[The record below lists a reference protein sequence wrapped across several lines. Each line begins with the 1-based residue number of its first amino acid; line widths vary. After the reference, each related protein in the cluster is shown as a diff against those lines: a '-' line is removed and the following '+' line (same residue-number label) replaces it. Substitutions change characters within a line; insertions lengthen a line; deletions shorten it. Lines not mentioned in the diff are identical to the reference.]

1 MLSLTINLML
11 FLAVWMLL
19 GVIGLM
25 MFAIALGVFKENIEY
40 NYPKEYKDITETKT
54 HHMFL
59 VSLVLGP
66 LLILFSIGA
75 IVKNRKII
83 I

>member
-1 MLSLTINLML
+1 VYLR
-11 FLAVWMLL
+11 
-19 GVIGLM
+19 
-25 MFAIALGVFKENIEY
+25 KNIEY

>member
-25 MFAIALGVFKENIEY
+25 MFAIALGVFKEKY
-40 NYPKEYKDITETKT
+40 
-54 HHMFL
+54 
-59 VSLVLGP
+59 
-66 LLILFSIGA
+66 
-75 IVKNRKII
+75 
-83 I
+83 